1 LSSLL
6 LRRRK
11 SVATGCHSRVNID
24 VLNYLLVKLSL
35 FYYLARAYFIVRFLQ
50 KLGTIDLDLDPEFL
64 RNRLILILFDMLCG
78 QYFSPTIIA
87 SQIRNGIK
95 FKLPGHLSV
104 SHVASHADVHSR
116 YVILIF
122 HVDFIH

>member
-35 FYYLARAYFIVRFLQ
+35 FYYLARAH
-50 KLGTIDLDLDPEFL
+50 T
-64 RNRLILILFDMLCG
+64 
-78 QYFSPTIIA
+78 S
-87 SQIRNGIK
+87 S
-95 FKLPGHLSV
+95 S
-104 SHVASHADVHSR
+104 
-116 YVILIF
+116 
-122 HVDFIH
+122 DFCKGSEQSTSTWIQSF